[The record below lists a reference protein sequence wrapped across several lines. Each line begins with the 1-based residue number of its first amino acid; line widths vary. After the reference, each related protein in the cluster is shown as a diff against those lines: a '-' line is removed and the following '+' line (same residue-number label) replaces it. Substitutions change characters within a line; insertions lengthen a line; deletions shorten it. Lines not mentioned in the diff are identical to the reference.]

1 MMQQSAW
8 IDTARQMCLGV
19 LAMILGIELVTG
31 LLLGL
36 LYEPSR
42 MPAATA
48 DGRTATVI
56 LGERRES
63 VGPFT
68 DTVGTPSAPSLVPA
82 RSGELVP
89 SAAAASL
96 QVQINN
102 APGGAIARN
111 VHHTLAGWLVVL
123 ACIVVVLS
131 AVAREYRHAAS
142 TWAMSI
148 GVFLV
153 AVAAAWTGRILPDDN
168 YAEVSLRIV
177 GHELLEAP
185 LGDVLVALLGIVPGE
200 PLLARTFFVHILLGA
215 ASVWLA
221 VVLWR
226 ERQHV
231 PLVVG
236 ACLALAI
243 VAAMMPIHA
252 FGARDAVTGLSGTTQ
267 VDPWWLIRPLHELV
281 ALLGAELA
289 GYLVLGGTLLL
300 LLLPAWRRS

>member
-1 MMQQSAW
+1 MMQQAAW
-8 IDTARQMCLGV
+8 IGTAHRMCLGV
-19 LAMILGIELVTG
+19 LAMIVGIELVTG

-42 MPAATA
+42 MPVATP
-48 DGRTATVI
+48 DGRPMTI
-56 LGERRES
+56 LIGERVER

-68 DTVGTPSAPSLVPA
+68 DTVGTPSSPSLVPA

-89 SAAAASL
+89 SAAAASV
-96 QVQINN
+96 QVHITN
-102 APGGAIARN
+102 APGGAIARA

-123 ACIVVVLS
+123 ACIVVVVS
-131 AVAREYRHAAS
+131 AVAREYQHAAS
-142 TWAMSI
+142 TWVMSI
-148 GVFLV
+148 GVLLV
-153 AVAAAWTGRILPDDN
+153 AVAAAWTGRILPDDI

-185 LGDVLVALLGIVPGE
+185 LGDVFVAVLGIVPGE
-200 PLLARTFFVHILLGA
+200 PHLARTFFVHILLGA

-236 ACLALAI
+236 AGLALAI

-252 FGARDAVTGLSGTTQ
+252 FAAQDAVTGLAGTAQ
-267 VDPWWLIRPLHELV
+267 VDPWWVIRPLHELV
-281 ALLGAELA
+281 GLLGAELA
-289 GYLVLGGTLLL
+289 GYLILGGMLVLG
-300 LLLPAWRRS
+300 LLPVWQRP

>member
-1 MMQQSAW
+1 M
-8 IDTARQMCLGV
+8 DKARRMCLGV
-19 LAMILGIELVTG
+19 FAMLIGVELITG

-42 MPAATA
+42 MPATTA

-56 LGERRES
+56 LGERRER

-102 APGGAIARN
+102 APGGTIARA

-123 ACIVVVLS
+123 ACIVVVFS
-131 AVAREYRHAAS
+131 AAAREYRHSAS
-142 TWAMSI
+142 AWVMSI
-148 GVFLV
+148 GMLLI
-153 AVAAAWTGRILPDDN
+153 AAAAAWTGRILPDDT

-177 GHELLEAP
+177 GHDVLEAP
-185 LGDVLVALLGIVPGE
+185 LGDALVAVLGIVPGE
-200 PLLARTFFVHILLGA
+200 PMLARTYFVHLLLGA

-221 VVLWR
+221 YVLWR

-236 ACLALAI
+236 AGLAVAI
-243 VAAMMPIHA
+243 MAAMMPIHA
-252 FGARDAVTGLSGTTQ
+252 LSARDAVTGLAGTTQ
-267 VDPWWLIRPLHELV
+267 VDPWWVIRPLHELAAV
-281 ALLGAELA
+281 LGAELA
-289 GYLVLGGTLLL
+289 GYLVLGGMLVLV
-300 LLLPAWRRS
+300 LLPVWRRP